1 MRQQKDHLHHND
13 VSSQVL
19 TSGHF
24 ALRLRV
30 VEFRNRPIENLRQV
44 ASVFILLHL
53 MDAFESFQRF
63 VTPCSSEVMQ
73 LKQEGQQCR
82 RAGIKN
88 TSYSRAV

>member
-13 VSSQVL
+13 VSSQVF

-24 ALRLRV
+24 TLRLRV
-30 VEFRNRPIENLRQV
+30 VEFRNRPIKNLRQV
-44 ASVFILLHL
+44 ASDFILLHL

-63 VTPCSSEVMQ
+63 VSPCSSEVMQ

-88 TSYSRAV
+88 TSYLRAV

>member
-24 ALRLRV
+24 TLGLLV
-30 VEFRNRPIENLRQV
+30 VKFRNRPIENLRQV
-44 ASVFILLHL
+44 ALVFILLL

-63 VTPCSSEVMQ
+63 VSPCSSEVMQ

-82 RAGIKN
+82 RAGIQN